1 MSAERIQK
9 LNDFGFVWDASKV
22 HSEAQWLEKMHEL
35 KVYKL
40 NHGDTLVPA
49 VYDTNPSLGIWVSHQ
64 RQCYTYYQQMMEM
77 EEKWRDVEVLDDE
90 VKKQLDQ
97 LNLLAG
103 DMNNKRIELLEAEG
117 FIWDVRD

>member
-1 MSAERIQK
+1 MI
-9 LNDFGFVWDASKV
+9 N
-22 HSEAQWLEKMHEL
+22 
-35 KVYKL
+35 
-40 NHGDTLVPA
+40 
-49 VYDTNPSLGIWVSHQ
+49 Q
-64 RQCYTYYQQMMEM
+64 RQCYTYYQKMMEM

-103 DMNNKRIELLEAEG
+103 DMNNKHIELLEAEG